1 MMIHCNNCKK
11 KFYLVNENSEL
22 EGKIVQCKYCNE
34 KWLYESKTKYLENR
48 LAELNTDL
56 DNAESKINLRK
67 KECQEKITKLEED
80 LNLKKNEFELQK
92 ILQDKVNV
100 FENRL
105 KETEKLNS
113 EELELNDK
121 VGKVKKQIRTTTE
134 NISSYNKDI
143 EEKTNY
149 IESRINSYNKDTTED
164 ELLNRNISNDIN
176 SEVVNIKRHLNPSNE
191 NNKNYS
197 EDNKEKKRD
206 RFFSPNFIK

>member
-1 MMIHCNNCKK
+1 MIHCNNCKK
-11 KFYLVNENSEL
+11 KFYLINENSEL

-48 LAELNTDL
+48 LTALNTDL

-80 LNLKKNEFELQK
+80 LDLKKNEFELQK
-92 ILQDKVNV
+92 ILQDKVSV

-121 VGKVKKQIRTTTE
+121 VGEVKKQIRTTTE

-164 ELLNRNISNDIN
+164 ELLNRNTSNNIN

>member
-1 MMIHCNNCKK
+1 MIHCNNCKK
-11 KFYLVNENSEL
+11 KFYLINENSEL

-80 LNLKKNEFELQK
+80 LDLKKNEFELQK
-92 ILQDKVNV
+92 ILQDKVSV

-121 VGKVKKQIRTTTE
+121 VGEVKKQIRTTTE

-149 IESRINSYNKDTTED
+149 IESRINSYNKDKNED
-164 ELLNRNISNDIN
+164 ELLNRNSSNDIN
-176 SEVVNIKRHLNPSNE
+176 SEVVNIKRHLNPSSE
-191 NNKNYS
+191 NNENYS
-197 EDNKEKKRD
+197 EDNKEKKRN

>member
-1 MMIHCNNCKK
+1 MIHCNNCKK
-11 KFYLVNENSEL
+11 KFYLINKNSEL

-134 NISSYNKDI
+134 NISTYNKDI

-149 IESRINSYNKDTTED
+149 IESRINSYNKDNNED
-164 ELLNRNISNDIN
+164 ELLNRNSSNDIN
-176 SEVVNIKRHLNPSNE
+176 SEVVNIKRHLNPSSE
-191 NNKNYS
+191 NNENYS
-197 EDNKEKKRD
+197 EHNKEKKRN

>member
-1 MMIHCNNCKK
+1 MIHCNNCKK

-48 LAELNTDL
+48 LTALNTDL

-80 LNLKKNEFELQK
+80 LDLKKNEFELQK
-92 ILQDKVNV
+92 ILQDKVSV

-121 VGKVKKQIRTTTE
+121 VGEVKKQIRTTTE

-149 IESRINSYNKDTTED
+149 IESRINSYNKDKNED
-164 ELLNRNISNDIN
+164 ELLNRNSSNDIN
-176 SEVVNIKRHLNPSNE
+176 SEVVNIKRHLNPSSE
-191 NNKNYS
+191 NNENYS
-197 EDNKEKKRD
+197 EDNKEKKRN

>member
-1 MMIHCNNCKK
+1 MIHCNNCKK
-11 KFYLVNENSEL
+11 KFYLINENSEL

-80 LNLKKNEFELQK
+80 LNLKKNEFKLQK
-92 ILQDKVNV
+92 ILQDKVNT

-149 IESRINSYNKDTTED
+149 IESRINSYNKHTTED
-164 ELLNRNISNDIN
+164 GLLNRNISNDIN

>member
-1 MMIHCNNCKK
+1 MIHCNNCKK
-11 KFYLVNENSEL
+11 KFYLINENSEL

-48 LAELNTDL
+48 LTALNTDL

-80 LNLKKNEFELQK
+80 LDLKKNEFELQK
-92 ILQDKVNV
+92 ILQDKVSV

-121 VGKVKKQIRTTTE
+121 VGEVKKQIRTTTE

-149 IESRINSYNKDTTED
+149 IESRINSYNKDKNED
-164 ELLNRNISNDIN
+164 ELLKRNSSNDIN
-176 SEVVNIKRHLNPSNE
+176 SEVVNIKRHLNPSSE
-191 NNKNYS
+191 NNENYS
-197 EDNKEKKRD
+197 EDNKEKKRN

>member
-1 MMIHCNNCKK
+1 MIHCNNCKK
-11 KFYLVNENSEL
+11 KFYLINENSEL

-48 LAELNTDL
+48 LAALNTDL

-80 LNLKKNEFELQK
+80 LDLKKNEFKLQK
-92 ILQDKVNV
+92 ILHDKVNV

-121 VGKVKKQIRTTTE
+121 VGEVKKQIRTTTE

-164 ELLNRNISNDIN
+164 ELLNRNTSNNIN

>member
-1 MMIHCNNCKK
+1 MIHCNNCKK
-11 KFYLVNENSEL
+11 KFYLINENSEL

-48 LAELNTDL
+48 LTALNTDL

-80 LNLKKNEFELQK
+80 LDLKKNEFKLQK
-92 ILQDKVNV
+92 ILHDKVNV

-164 ELLNRNISNDIN
+164 ELLNRNTSNNIN

>member
-1 MMIHCNNCKK
+1 MIHCNNCKK
-11 KFYLVNENSEL
+11 KFYLINENSEL
-22 EGKIVQCKYCNE
+22 EGKSVQCKYCNE

-48 LAELNTDL
+48 LTALNTDL

-80 LNLKKNEFELQK
+80 LDLKKNEFELQK
-92 ILQDKVNV
+92 ILQDKVSV

-121 VGKVKKQIRTTTE
+121 VGEVKKQIRTTTE

-149 IESRINSYNKDTTED
+149 IESRINSYNKDKNED
-164 ELLNRNISNDIN
+164 ELLNRNSSNDIN
-176 SEVVNIKRHLNPSNE
+176 SEVVNIKRHLNPSSE
-191 NNKNYS
+191 NNENYS

>member
-1 MMIHCNNCKK
+1 MIHCNNCKK
-11 KFYLVNENSEL
+11 KFYLINENSEL

-48 LAELNTDL
+48 LTALNTDL

-80 LNLKKNEFELQK
+80 LDLKKNEFELQK
-92 ILQDKVNV
+92 ILQDKVSV

-149 IESRINSYNKDTTED
+149 IESRINSFNKDKNED
-164 ELLNRNISNDIN
+164 ELINRNTSNDIN
-176 SEVVNIKRHLNPSNE
+176 SEVVNIKRHLNPSSE
-191 NNKNYS
+191 NNENYS

>member
-1 MMIHCNNCKK
+1 MIHCNNCKK
-11 KFYLVNENSEL
+11 KFYLINENSEL

-48 LAELNTDL
+48 LTALNTDL

-80 LNLKKNEFELQK
+80 LDLKKNEFELQK
-92 ILQDKVNV
+92 ILQDKVSV

-121 VGKVKKQIRTTTE
+121 VGEVKKQIRTTTE

-149 IESRINSYNKDTTED
+149 IESRINSFNKDKNED
-164 ELLNRNISNDIN
+164 ELINRNTSNDIN
-176 SEVVNIKRHLNPSNE
+176 SEVVNIKRHLNPSSE
-191 NNKNYS
+191 NNENYS
-197 EDNKEKKRD
+197 EDNKEKKRN

>member
-1 MMIHCNNCKK
+1 MIHCNNCKK
-11 KFYLVNENSEL
+11 KFYLINENSEL

-48 LAELNTDL
+48 LTALNIDL

-80 LNLKKNEFELQK
+80 LDLKKNEFELQK
-92 ILQDKVNV
+92 ILQDKVSV

-149 IESRINSYNKDTTED
+149 IESRINSYNKDKNQD
-164 ELLNRNISNDIN
+164 ELLNRNSSNDIN
-176 SEVVNIKRHLNPSNE
+176 SEVVNIKRHLNPSSE
-191 NNKNYS
+191 NNENYS
-197 EDNKEKKRD
+197 EDNKEKKRN

>member
-1 MMIHCNNCKK
+1 MIHCNNCKK
-11 KFYLVNENSEL
+11 KFYLINENSEL

-48 LAELNTDL
+48 LTALNTDL

-80 LNLKKNEFELQK
+80 LNLKKNELKLQK
-92 ILQDKVNV
+92 ILQDKVNT

-121 VGKVKKQIRTTTE
+121 VGEVKKQIRTTTE

-149 IESRINSYNKDTTED
+149 IESRINSYNKDKNED
-164 ELLNRNISNDIN
+164 ELLNRNSSNDIN
-176 SEVVNIKRHLNPSNE
+176 SEVVNIKRHLNPSSE
-191 NNKNYS
+191 NNENYS

>member
-1 MMIHCNNCKK
+1 MIHCNNCKK
-11 KFYLVNENSEL
+11 KFYLINKNSEL

-48 LAELNTDL
+48 LTALNTDL
-56 DNAESKINLRK
+56 DNTESKINLRK

-80 LNLKKNEFELQK
+80 LDLKKNEFELQK
-92 ILQDKVNV
+92 ILQDKVSV

-149 IESRINSYNKDTTED
+149 IESRINSYNKDKNED
-164 ELLNRNISNDIN
+164 ELLNRNSSNDIN
-176 SEVVNIKRHLNPSNE
+176 SEVVNIKRHLNPSSE
-191 NNKNYS
+191 NNENYS

>member
-11 KFYLVNENSEL
+11 KFYLINENSEL

-48 LAELNTDL
+48 LTALNTDL

-80 LNLKKNEFELQK
+80 LDLKKNEFKLQK
-92 ILQDKVNV
+92 ILHDKVNV

-164 ELLNRNISNDIN
+164 ELLNRNTSNNIN

>member
-1 MMIHCNNCKK
+1 MIHCNNCKK
-11 KFYLVNENSEL
+11 KFYLINENSEL
-22 EGKIVQCKYCNE
+22 EGKSVQCKYCNE

-48 LAELNTDL
+48 LAALNTDL

-80 LNLKKNEFELQK
+80 LDLKKNEFELQK
-92 ILQDKVNV
+92 ILQDKVSV

-149 IESRINSYNKDTTED
+149 IESRINSYNKDKNED
-164 ELLNRNISNDIN
+164 ELLNRNSSNDIN
-176 SEVVNIKRHLNPSNE
+176 SEVVNIKRHLNPSSE
-191 NNKNYS
+191 NNENYS
-197 EDNKEKKRD
+197 EDNKEKKRN

>member
-1 MMIHCNNCKK
+1 MIHCNNCKK
-11 KFYLVNENSEL
+11 KFYLINENSEL

-48 LAELNTDL
+48 LTALNIDL

-80 LNLKKNEFELQK
+80 LDLKKNEFELQK
-92 ILQDKVNV
+92 ILQDKVSV

-121 VGKVKKQIRTTTE
+121 VVNVKKQIRTTTE

-149 IESRINSYNKDTTED
+149 IESRINSYNKDKNQD
-164 ELLNRNISNDIN
+164 ELLNRNSSNDIN
-176 SEVVNIKRHLNPSNE
+176 SEVVNIKRHLNPSSE
-191 NNKNYS
+191 NNENYS

>member
-11 KFYLVNENSEL
+11 KFYLINENSEL

-48 LAELNTDL
+48 LTALNTDL

-80 LNLKKNEFELQK
+80 LDLKKNEFELQK
-92 ILQDKVNV
+92 ILQDKVSV

-121 VGKVKKQIRTTTE
+121 VGEVKKQIRTTTE

-149 IESRINSYNKDTTED
+149 IESRINSYNKDKNED
-164 ELLNRNISNDIN
+164 ELLNRNSSNDIN
-176 SEVVNIKRHLNPSNE
+176 SEVVNIKRHLNPSSE
-191 NNKNYS
+191 NNENYS
-197 EDNKEKKRD
+197 EDNKEKKRN

>member
-11 KFYLVNENSEL
+11 KFYLINKNSEL

-48 LAELNTDL
+48 LTALNTDL

-80 LNLKKNEFELQK
+80 LDLKKNEFELQK
-92 ILQDKVNV
+92 ILQDKVSV

-121 VGKVKKQIRTTTE
+121 VGEVKKQIRTTTE

-149 IESRINSYNKDTTED
+149 IESRINSYNKDKNED
-164 ELLNRNISNDIN
+164 ELLNRNSSNDIN
-176 SEVVNIKRHLNPSNE
+176 SEVVNIKRHLNPSSE
-191 NNKNYS
+191 NNENYS
-197 EDNKEKKRD
+197 EDNKEKKRN

>member
-1 MMIHCNNCKK
+1 MIHCNNCKK
-11 KFYLVNENSEL
+11 KFYLINENSEL

-48 LAELNTDL
+48 LTALNTDL

-80 LNLKKNEFELQK
+80 LDLKKNEFELQK
-92 ILQDKVNV
+92 ILQDKVSV

-149 IESRINSYNKDTTED
+149 IESRINSYNKDKNED
-164 ELLNRNISNDIN
+164 ELLNRNSSNDIN
-176 SEVVNIKRHLNPSNE
+176 SEVVNIKRHLNPSSE
-191 NNKNYS
+191 NNENYS

>member
-1 MMIHCNNCKK
+1 MIHCNNCKK
-11 KFYLVNENSEL
+11 KFYLINENSEL

-48 LAELNTDL
+48 LTALNTDL

-80 LNLKKNEFELQK
+80 LDLKKNEFELQK
-92 ILQDKVNV
+92 ILQDKVSV

-121 VGKVKKQIRTTTE
+121 VGEVKKQIRTTTE

-191 NNKNYS
+191 NDKNYS

>member
-1 MMIHCNNCKK
+1 MIHCNNCKK
-11 KFYLVNENSEL
+11 KFYLINKNSEL

-48 LAELNTDL
+48 LTALNTDL

-80 LNLKKNEFELQK
+80 LDLKKNEFELQK
-92 ILQDKVNV
+92 ILQDKVSV

-121 VGKVKKQIRTTTE
+121 VGEVKKQIRTTTE

-149 IESRINSYNKDTTED
+149 IESRINSYNKDKNED
-164 ELLNRNISNDIN
+164 ELLNRNSSNDIN
-176 SEVVNIKRHLNPSNE
+176 SEVVNIKRHLNPSSE
-191 NNKNYS
+191 NNENYS
-197 EDNKEKKRD
+197 EDNKEKKRN

>member
-11 KFYLVNENSEL
+11 KFYLINKNSEL

-48 LAELNTDL
+48 LTALNTDL
-56 DNAESKINLRK
+56 DNTESKINLRK

-80 LNLKKNEFELQK
+80 LDLKKNEFELQK
-92 ILQDKVNV
+92 ILQDKVSV

-105 KETEKLNS
+105 KETEKLNF

-149 IESRINSYNKDTTED
+149 IESRINSYNKDKNED
-164 ELLNRNISNDIN
+164 ELLNRNSSNDIN
-176 SEVVNIKRHLNPSNE
+176 SEVVNIKRHLNPSSE
-191 NNKNYS
+191 NNENYS

>member
-1 MMIHCNNCKK
+1 MIHCNNCKK
-11 KFYLVNENSEL
+11 KFYLINENSEL

-48 LAELNTDL
+48 LTALNTDL

-80 LNLKKNEFELQK
+80 LDLKKNEFELQK
-92 ILQDKVNV
+92 ILQDKVSV

-121 VGKVKKQIRTTTE
+121 VGEVKKQIRTTTE

-149 IESRINSYNKDTTED
+149 IESRINSYNKDKNED
-164 ELLNRNISNDIN
+164 ELLNRNSSNDIN
-176 SEVVNIKRHLNPSNE
+176 SEVVNIKRHLNPSSE
-191 NNKNYS
+191 NNENYS

-206 RFFSPNFIK
+206 RFF

>member
-1 MMIHCNNCKK
+1 MIHCNNCKK
-11 KFYLVNENSEL
+11 KFYLINENSEL
-22 EGKIVQCKYCNE
+22 EGKSVQCKYCNE

-48 LAELNTDL
+48 LAALNTDL

-80 LNLKKNEFELQK
+80 LDLKKNEFELQK
-92 ILQDKVNV
+92 ILQDKVSV

-121 VGKVKKQIRTTTE
+121 VGEVKKQIRTTTE

-149 IESRINSYNKDTTED
+149 IESRINSYNKDKNED
-164 ELLNRNISNDIN
+164 ELLNRNSSNDIN
-176 SEVVNIKRHLNPSNE
+176 SEVVNIKRHLNPSSE
-191 NNKNYS
+191 NNENYS
-197 EDNKEKKRD
+197 EDNKEKKRN

>member
-1 MMIHCNNCKK
+1 MIHCNNCKK
-11 KFYLVNENSEL
+11 KFYLINENSEL

-48 LAELNTDL
+48 LAALNTDL

-80 LNLKKNEFELQK
+80 LDLKKNEFELQK
-92 ILQDKVNV
+92 ILQDKVSV

-121 VGKVKKQIRTTTE
+121 VGEVKKQIRTTTE

-149 IESRINSYNKDTTED
+149 IESRINSYNKDKNED
-164 ELLNRNISNDIN
+164 ELLNRNSSNDIN
-176 SEVVNIKRHLNPSNE
+176 SEVVNIKRHLNPSSE
-191 NNKNYS
+191 NNENYS

>member
-1 MMIHCNNCKK
+1 MIHCNNCKK

-56 DNAESKINLRK
+56 DNTESKINLRK
-67 KECQEKITKLEED
+67 KECQEKIMKLEQD
-80 LNLKKNEFELQK
+80 LDLKKNEFELQK
-92 ILQDKVNV
+92 ILQDKVNT

-164 ELLNRNISNDIN
+164 ELLNRNSSNDIN

-197 EDNKEKKRD
+197 EDKKEKKRD

>member
-1 MMIHCNNCKK
+1 MIHCNNCKK
-11 KFYLVNENSEL
+11 KFYLINENSEL

-56 DNAESKINLRK
+56 DNTESKINLRK

-80 LNLKKNEFELQK
+80 LDLKKNEFELQK
-92 ILQDKVNV
+92 ILQDKVNT

-121 VGKVKKQIRTTTE
+121 VGEVKKQIRTTTE

-164 ELLNRNISNDIN
+164 ELLNRNISNDTN

>member
-1 MMIHCNNCKK
+1 MIHCNNCKK
-11 KFYLVNENSEL
+11 KFYLINENSEL

-48 LAELNTDL
+48 LTALNTDL
-56 DNAESKINLRK
+56 DNTESKINLRK

-80 LNLKKNEFELQK
+80 LDLKKNEFELQK
-92 ILQDKVNV
+92 ILQDKVSV

-121 VGKVKKQIRTTTE
+121 VGEVKKQIRTTTE

-149 IESRINSYNKDTTED
+149 IESRINSYNKDITED

-176 SEVVNIKRHLNPSNE
+176 SEVVNIKRHLNPSSE
-191 NNKNYS
+191 NNENYS
-197 EDNKEKKRD
+197 EDNKEKKRN

>member
-1 MMIHCNNCKK
+1 MIHCNNCKK
-11 KFYLVNENSEL
+11 KFYLINENSEL

-48 LAELNTDL
+48 LTALNIDL

-80 LNLKKNEFELQK
+80 LDLKKNEFELQK
-92 ILQDKVNV
+92 ILLDKVNA

-121 VGKVKKQIRTTTE
+121 VVNVKKQIRTTTE

-149 IESRINSYNKDTTED
+149 IESRINSYNKDKNQD
-164 ELLNRNISNDIN
+164 ELLNRNSSNDIN
-176 SEVVNIKRHLNPSNE
+176 SEVVNIKRHLNPSSE
-191 NNKNYS
+191 NNENYS

>member
-1 MMIHCNNCKK
+1 MIHCNNCKK
-11 KFYLVNENSEL
+11 KFYLINENSEL

-48 LAELNTDL
+48 LTALNTDL
-56 DNAESKINLRK
+56 DNTESKINLRK

-80 LNLKKNEFELQK
+80 LDLKKNEFELQK
-92 ILQDKVNV
+92 ILQDKVSV

-121 VGKVKKQIRTTTE
+121 VGEVKKQIRTTTE

-149 IESRINSYNKDTTED
+149 IESRINSYNKDKNED
-164 ELLNRNISNDIN
+164 ELLNRNSSNDIN
-176 SEVVNIKRHLNPSNE
+176 SEVVNIKRHLNPSSE
-191 NNKNYS
+191 NNENYS

>member
-1 MMIHCNNCKK
+1 M
-11 KFYLVNENSEL
+11 KFVKTFENWSNVSPEL
-22 EGKIVQCKYCNE
+22 K
-34 KWLYESKTKYLENR
+34 
-48 LAELNTDL
+48 AH
-56 DNAESKINLRK
+56 
-67 KECQEKITKLEED
+67 LEED
-80 LNLKKNEFELQK
+80 LDLKKNEFELQK
-92 ILQDKVNV
+92 ILQDKVSV

-121 VGKVKKQIRTTTE
+121 VGEVKKQIRTTTE

>member
-1 MMIHCNNCKK
+1 MIHCNNCKK
-11 KFYLVNENSEL
+11 KFYLINENSEL

-48 LAELNTDL
+48 LTALNTDL

-80 LNLKKNEFELQK
+80 LDLKKNEFELQK
-92 ILQDKVNV
+92 ILQDKVSV

-121 VGKVKKQIRTTTE
+121 VGEVKKQIRTTTE

-149 IESRINSYNKDTTED
+149 IESRINSYNKDNNED
-164 ELLNRNISNDIN
+164 ELLNRNSSNDIN
-176 SEVVNIKRHLNPSNE
+176 SEVVNIKRHLNPSSE
-191 NNKNYS
+191 NNENYS
-197 EDNKEKKRD
+197 EDNKEKKRN

>member
-11 KFYLVNENSEL
+11 KFYLINENSEL

-48 LAELNTDL
+48 LTALNTDL
-56 DNAESKINLRK
+56 DNTESKINLRK

-80 LNLKKNEFELQK
+80 LDLKKNEFELQK
-92 ILQDKVNV
+92 ILQDKVSV

-134 NISSYNKDI
+134 NISTYNKDI

>member
-1 MMIHCNNCKK
+1 MIHCNNCKK
-11 KFYLVNENSEL
+11 KFYLINENSEL

-48 LAELNTDL
+48 LTALNTDL

-80 LNLKKNEFELQK
+80 LDLKKNEFELQK
-92 ILQDKVNV
+92 ILQDKVSV

-121 VGKVKKQIRTTTE
+121 VGEVKKQIRTTTE

-149 IESRINSYNKDTTED
+149 IESRINSYNKDKNED
-164 ELLNRNISNDIN
+164 ELLNRNSSNDIN
-176 SEVVNIKRHLNPSNE
+176 SEVVNIKRHLNPSSE
-191 NNKNYS
+191 NNENYS
-197 EDNKEKKRD
+197 EDNKEKKRN

>member
-11 KFYLVNENSEL
+11 KFYLINENSEL

-80 LNLKKNEFELQK
+80 LDLKKNEFELQK
-92 ILQDKVNV
+92 ILQDKVSV

-121 VGKVKKQIRTTTE
+121 VGEVKKQIRTTTE

-149 IESRINSYNKDTTED
+149 IESRINSYNKDKNED
-164 ELLNRNISNDIN
+164 ELLNRNSSNDIN
-176 SEVVNIKRHLNPSNE
+176 SEVVNIKRHLNPSSE
-191 NNKNYS
+191 NNENYS
-197 EDNKEKKRD
+197 EDNKEKKRN